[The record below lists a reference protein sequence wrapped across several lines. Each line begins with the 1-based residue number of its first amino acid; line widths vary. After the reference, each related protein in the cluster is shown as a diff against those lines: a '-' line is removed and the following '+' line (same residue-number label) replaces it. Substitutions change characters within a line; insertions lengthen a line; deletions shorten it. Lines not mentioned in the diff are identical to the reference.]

1 MSGGERMKRAMNG
14 TRMTVIIAADN
25 YTYLKTMATVN
36 GVPMANYLN
45 TIIADER
52 LRCPEMY
59 EQAKRELADSK
70 ED

>member
-1 MSGGERMKRAMNG
+1 MKRAMNG
-14 TRMTVIIAADN
+14 TRMTVIIAAEN

-36 GVPMANYLN
+36 GVTMAGYLN

-52 LRCPEMY
+52 LRNPEMY
-59 EQAKRELADSK
+59 ERAKRELTDKA

>member
-1 MSGGERMKRAMNG
+1 MKKPMGG
-14 TRMTVIIAADN
+14 TRMTVLVSAEN

-52 LRCPEMY
+52 LRNPEMY
-59 EQAKRELADSK
+59 EQAKREVADK
-70 ED
+70 GDA

>member
-1 MSGGERMKRAMNG
+1 MKRAMNG
-14 TRMTVIIAADN
+14 TRMTVIIAAEN

-36 GVPMANYLN
+36 GVTMAGYLN

-52 LRCPEMY
+52 LRNPEMY
-59 EQAKRELADSK
+59 ERAKRELADE